1 MATIRVNKTKNYT
14 VMANYH
20 LQDKN
25 LTLKAKGLQSLML
38 SLPEQWDYSTEG
50 LATLSKDGKDSVMT
64 ALQELEK
71 YGYLVRTRKLNDKN
85 QFDGYIYD
93 IYEYP
98 QRGNP
103 YLENPNTE
111 KPTTEIPTQLNTN
124 KVNTKELIKHKYGE
138 YAHVLLTNEQ
148 FDKLAKEYGNQETR
162 EAIKYLD
169 EYIEMKGA
177 KYKNHYLVLRKW
189 VFEALKEKRQKNY
202 NSGMITHEY
211 TKEELE
217 SLYDSLDEE

>member
-25 LTLKAKGLQSLML
+25 LSLKAKGVMSLML
-38 SLPEQWDYSTEG
+38 SLPEGWDYSKEG

-64 ALQELEK
+64 ALQELEQ
-71 YGYLVRTRKLNDKN
+71 YGYLVRTRHTNEKG

-93 IYEYP
+93 IYEKP
-98 QRGNP
+98 ATEKP
-103 YLENPNTE
+103 SSENPTTE
-111 KPTTEIPTQLNTN
+111 KPTQLNINKLNTN
-124 KVNTKELIKHKYGE
+124 KINKHKYGE
-138 YAHVLLTNEQ
+138 YNHVLLTNDE
-148 FDKLAKEYGNQETR
+148 FERLTKDYGNQETR

-177 KYKNHYLVLRKW
+177 KYKNHNLALRKW
-189 VFEALKEKRQKNY
+189 VFEALKEKRQKNNKDY
-202 NSGMITHEY
+202 QAHEY
-211 TKEELE
+211 TKEEYE
-217 SLYDSLDEE
+217 SLYDTL